1 MTLAQSTSDDTAIF
15 DDLAEMVTD
24 NQQKVDE
31 SLGNVVIDE
40 FPGSDKFQEIQELVN
55 SIDKSQ
61 DTNEFISLGAMV
73 TGGIAVTLIVACAV
87 LAIVGAKRFKQKIN
101 TLIGVNKKGTAIETE
116 PETKI

>member
-15 DDLAEMVTD
+15 DDLTELVTD

-40 FPGSDKFQEIQELVN
+40 FPGSDRFQEIKELVDG
-55 SIDKSQ
+55 IDNSQ
-61 DTNEFISLGAMV
+61 DTNESISLALIV
-73 TGGIAVTLIVACAV
+73 ACAVLLALIVACAV

-101 TLIGVNKKGTAIETE
+101 TLIGVNKKGTAIEKD
-116 PETKI
+116 PET